1 MFIKAPNARAGTGYT
16 GDVNTAFRQGRQDAF
31 RDYIDNFNFALGADI
46 KNNAENQRQVE
57 LAARNYGLNLQFDN
71 ATRENMIDTVSDSQ
85 KLANTVYEFDVDRNR
100 LDSLYPQ
107 AQALGQSQAAQTVNT
122 QMQAETDS
130 AYNAGRS
137 NIKFDNLER
146 EGAGYKATVD
156 NAATQAEMTQ
166 RSLVEKQNLYNNLV
180 KRSDADWERAFAA
193 DMVRQY
199 RTANPDSTVTDSDI
213 MDELRRTGNYETA
226 FQQYQ
231 QDAFRTARN
240 EVNAAAGNVDKV
252 VAPGE
257 TTNKSG
263 QVTTQ
268 GDEKI
273 NYGKT
278 ENLDADKLAT
288 INGGSSIGFTQDG
301 LEVVALP
308 GGDVLLRGK
317 NGGRLLGATTV
328 NGRVLSPE
336 ENLRYRN
343 IRYGADNHITTQDSL
358 ED

>member
-1 MFIKAPNARAGTGYT
+1 MFIKAPNAKAGTGYT

-31 RDYIDNFNFALGADI
+31 RDYIDNFNFALAADTR
-46 KNNAENQRQVE
+46 NNAENQRQVE
-57 LAARNYGLNLQFDN
+57 RAAKNYGLNLQFDN
-71 ATRENMIDTVSDSQ
+71 ATRENMIDTVSDGQ
-85 KLANTVYEFDVDRNR
+85 KLANTVYDFDVNASR

-107 AQALGQSQAAQTVNT
+107 RQALGQSQAAQAVNT

-130 AYNAGRS
+130 AYNAGKS
-137 NIKFDNLER
+137 NIRFDNLPR
-146 EGAGYKATVD
+146 EGQGYKATVD
-156 NAATQAEMTQ
+156 NAATQAEMNQ
-166 RSLVEKQNLYNNLV
+166 RSLAETQTMADLV
-180 KRSDADWERAFAA
+180 NKSPEDWQRSFAA
-193 DMVRQY
+193 DVVRDY
-199 RTANPDSTVTDSDI
+199 RLRNPGFTGTDADI
-213 MDELRRTGNYETA
+213 MDELRRSGNYDAA
-226 FQQYQ
+226 FNSYQ
-231 QDAFRTARN
+231 QEAYRQARN
-240 EVNAAAGNVDKV
+240 KVNAASGRVESV

-257 TTNKSG
+257 TTTRSG
-263 QVTTQ
+263 RTTTQ
-268 GDEKI
+268 DNEKI
-273 NYGKT
+273 AYGKT

-343 IRYGADNHITTQDSL
+343 IAVSRSNGGATNI
-358 ED
+358 EDEL